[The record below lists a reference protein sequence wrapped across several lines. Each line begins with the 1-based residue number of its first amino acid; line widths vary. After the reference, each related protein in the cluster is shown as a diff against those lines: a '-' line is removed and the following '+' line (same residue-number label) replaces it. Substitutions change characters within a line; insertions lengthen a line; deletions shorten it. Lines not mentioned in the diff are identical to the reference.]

1 MAQTIMRENG
11 KYYGFGY
18 ASELIGRPVVSGDR
32 GKGKIKDLIAFRGD
46 PYPELNGLVVR
57 SKRKDYYVPI
67 TQIGDWSKTPKGRLS
82 LSKIEKEFAGCEDN
96 CFSVKKVLMDKQVVD
111 MQGAKVERINDVHL
125 LHSQGRTYLVH
136 VDVGFTGL
144 MRRLGFEGGVR
155 GAAKIFGKTLQD
167 DLISWRAVQTL
178 EEGGGP
184 GPVRL
189 RVDHAD
195 LKNLHPGEMAD
206 ILEDLDKDE
215 RVALL
220 HTLDIE
226 TAAEALEELEPELG
240 AAIVQDLDPEVAA
253 DIMEEIEPS
262 VAADILEDMP
272 AEQQE
277 NIKSR
282 MIEEEREQLD
292 KLQTYSE
299 KETAGAL
306 MTTDYIALSPT
317 ATVADAL
324 RLIRAS
330 SETVELIHYAFMVD
344 GDDRLKG
351 VVSLR
356 SLIIAKPDTLLHEL
370 AGERLVSVRLEDE
383 WAEVA
388 RQFYKYNFL
397 ALPVLDE
404 ESKLQGIITFQH
416 SFDELIPF
424 YHKEAA

>member
-1 MAQTIMRENG
+1 MAQTIMHEDGHAYRF
-11 KYYGFGY
+11 GF
-18 ASELIGRPVVSGDR
+18 ASQLIGRAVRSD
-32 GKGKIKDLIAFRGD
+32 GKKGGRIKDLIVTRIK
-46 PYPELNGLVVR
+46 PYPEIVGLVVR
-57 SKRKDYYVPI
+57 RNKRDYYVPM
-67 TQIGDWSKTPKGRLS
+67 TQIGDWDNMSKGRVS
-82 LSKIEKEFAGCEDN
+82 LPLPETEFAFGNDSR
-96 CFSVKKVLMDKQVVD
+96 FSLKDVLMDKQVVD
-111 MQGAKVERINDVHL
+111 TQGAKVERINDVQL
-125 LHSQGRTYLVH
+125 LLLQGRTYVVH

-144 MRRLGFEGGVR
+144 LRRLGFEGVARGVA
-155 GAAKIFGKTLQD
+155 GIFGKSLAD
-167 DLISWRAVQTL
+167 DMISWKHVQTL

-189 RVDHAD
+189 LVDHAE
-195 LKNLHPGEMAD
+195 LKSLHPGEMAD

-220 HTLDIE
+220 HSVDIE
-226 TAAEALEELEPELG
+226 TAAEALEEVEPELG
-240 AAIVQDLDPEVAA
+240 AAIMQDLDPEVAA

-262 VAADILEDMP
+262 VAADIFEDIP

-277 NIKSR
+277 IIKSR
-282 MIEEEREQLD
+282 MVEEEREELE
-292 KLQTYSE
+292 KLQTFSE

-330 SETVELIHYAFMVD
+330 SDTVELIHYAFLVD
-344 GDDRLKG
+344 GSDHLQG

-356 SLIIAKPDTLLHEL
+356 SLIISKPETPLNEL
-370 AGERLVSVRLEDE
+370 AGDRLISVQLDDG
-383 WAEVA
+383 WVEVA
-388 RQFYKYNFL
+388 RQFHKYNFL

-404 ESKLQGIITFQH
+404 DRKVQGIITFQH